1 MNYIILDLEWN
12 QGNEQREKQLK
23 ELPFE
28 IIEIGAVKLNS
39 RMEICD
45 SFHELI
51 RPQVYKEMH
60 YMTKKLLQLDMD
72 ELQDGRAFPEVIR
85 SFLAWCGTEE
95 FMFGTW
101 GPQDLTELQRNMKYF
116 GLPPLSPRPL
126 KFYDVQKLF
135 SIAFEDKKSR
145 RNLEYAVDYLALS
158 KDVPF
163 HRALSDAY
171 YTGRVLERIKDPQV
185 LQKVSFDG
193 FNVPHNKRDEIHIV
207 FDDYA
212 KYISREFSDKGELLA
227 DKEVAS
233 TKCYLCHRNLKRKIR
248 WFTPNGKHYYSVS
261 YCEKHGYIKGKIR
274 IRKADDDGVYAVK
287 TMKFISEEEAAEIF
301 QKKERAREIRRMK
314 RHKEAAG
321 DE

>member
-85 SFLAWCGTEE
+85 GFLAWCGTEE

-135 SIAFEDKKSR
+135 SIAFEDKKSPPQSGICGGLSCIIQGCPVPQGIER
-145 RNLEYAVDYLALS
+145 RLLYGPGAG
-158 KDVPF
+158 KDQGS
-163 HRALSDAY
+163 AGTA
-171 YTGRVLERIKDPQV
+171 E
-185 LQKVSFDG
+185 G
-193 FNVPHNKRDEIHIV
+193 F
-207 FDDYA
+207 
-212 KYISREFSDKGELLA
+212 L
-227 DKEVAS
+227 
-233 TKCYLCHRNLKRKIR
+233 
-248 WFTPNGKHYYSVS
+248 
-261 YCEKHGYIKGKIR
+261 
-274 IRKADDDGVYAVK
+274 
-287 TMKFISEEEAAEIF
+287 
-301 QKKERAREIRRMK
+301 
-314 RHKEAAG
+314 
-321 DE
+321 

>member
-212 KYISREFSDKGELLA
+212 KDISREFSDKGELLA

-233 TKCYLCHRNLKRKIR
+233 TK
-248 WFTPNGKHYYSVS
+248 
-261 YCEKHGYIKGKIR
+261 
-274 IRKADDDGVYAVK
+274 
-287 TMKFISEEEAAEIF
+287 
-301 QKKERAREIRRMK
+301 
-314 RHKEAAG
+314 
-321 DE
+321 